1 MKEIRFSPEKSIELK
16 QVRGAS
22 FEELI
27 CSGFIGIERHTK
39 REHQNLMLFEHQG
52 YVWVAPY
59 VETDEYYFL
68 KTAFP
73 SRKHTKKY
81 LGGKTRDQN

>member
-1 MKEIRFSPEKSIELK
+1 MDKLYWSAEKNEQLK
-16 QVRGAS
+16 LLRRVT

-27 CSGFIGIERHTK
+27 NSRFIGIEDHSRK
-39 REHQNLMLFEHQG
+39 VHQKLILFEYKK
-52 YVWVAPY
+52 YVWIVPY
-59 VETDEYYFL
+59 VESEKGFFL

-81 LGGKTRDQN
+81 LGGKS